1 MKVEI
6 EIEGNGEGEME
17 DKVELSKLPPAL
29 RKKIQKYMSA
39 KKPEKPMKGIKQM
52 MQEAKLE
59 EDEDD

>member
-1 MKVEI
+1 MMKVEI
-6 EIEGNGEGEME
+6 EIEGEGEME

-29 RKKIQKYMSA
+29 RKKIEKYMSA

-59 EDEDD
+59 EDED

>member
-6 EIEGNGEGEME
+6 EIEGEME

-29 RKKIQKYMSA
+29 RKKIEKYMSA
-39 KKPEKPMKGIKQM
+39 KKPEAPVKGIKQM

-59 EDEDD
+59 EDEG

>member
-6 EIEGNGEGEME
+6 EIEGEGEME

-29 RKKIQKYMSA
+29 RKKIEKYMSA

-59 EDEDD
+59 EDED

>member
-6 EIEGNGEGEME
+6 EIESKME

-29 RKKIQKYMSA
+29 RKKIEKYMSA

-59 EDEDD
+59 EEDED

>member
-6 EIEGNGEGEME
+6 EIESEME

-29 RKKIQKYMSA
+29 RKKIEKYMSA
-39 KKPEKPMKGIKQM
+39 KKQEKPMKGIKQM

-59 EDEDD
+59 EEDED

>member
-6 EIEGNGEGEME
+6 EIEGEME

-29 RKKIQKYMSA
+29 RKKIEKYMSA

-59 EDEDD
+59 EDED

>member
-6 EIEGNGEGEME
+6 EIEGEME

-29 RKKIQKYMSA
+29 RKKIEKYMSA
-39 KKPEKPMKGIKQM
+39 KKPEAPMKGIKQM

-59 EDEDD
+59 EDED

>member
-6 EIEGNGEGEME
+6 EIESGGEME

-29 RKKIQKYMSA
+29 RKKVEKYMSA
-39 KKPEKPMKGIKQM
+39 KKPEKPMKSIKQM

-59 EDEDD
+59 EEDEE

>member
-1 MKVEI
+1 MMKVEI
-6 EIEGNGEGEME
+6 EIEGEME

-29 RKKIQKYMSA
+29 RKKIEKYMSA

-59 EDEDD
+59 EDED

>member
-6 EIEGNGEGEME
+6 EIEGEME

-29 RKKIQKYMSA
+29 RKKIEKYMSA

-52 MQEAKLE
+52 MQEAKLD
-59 EDEDD
+59 EDED